1 MSEAVLIALLGFIAS
16 TLSALISG
24 YFTIKAAQLKQDVDV
39 KGKNYSEPAR
49 NADSNLDL
57 PKTELPKVEKADLP
71 KVDLPKVNERKAENK
86 QYGFLALIKAIALN
100 FVFGFGLFSL
110 DSSSKR
116 KWVYPASV
124 ISGFISYIL
133 AGMAPA
139 QYHGYGWDV
148 YSIMFSLGAWGV
160 SFLDII
166 FTWAMKKTY
175 KL

>member
-1 MSEAVLIALLGFIAS
+1 MEAVLIALLGFIAS
-16 TLSALISG
+16 ILSALING
-24 YFTIKAAQLKQDVDV
+24 YFTIKAAQIKQNVDIKNVVDV
-39 KGKNYSEPAR
+39 QGKNDSEQAK
-49 NADSNLDL
+49 NTNSKVDL
-57 PKTELPKVEKADLP
+57 PKAELP
-71 KVDLPKVNERKAENK
+71 KVDLPKVKEYKTEKK

-110 DSSSKR
+110 DGSSKR

-124 ISGFISYIL
+124 LGGFISYII

-139 QYHGYGWDV
+139 QYHGYGWDI
-148 YSIMFSLGAWGV
+148 YSVMFSFGAWGV

-166 FTWAMKKTY
+166 FTWAMKKVY